1 MLSSFLALKMS
12 SRAFFVFSASS
23 NLKTCFVHNH
33 QSPEQV
39 MTKKEEEVSIG
50 NNCKI
55 SLLKDLFHFMEGFFL
70 AQGRLGLR
78 SRQSD
83 RFLPQCLRT
92 CCWVAF
98 ENTHVTKTY
107 YNNTQHAR
115 ISVLLCLLIAA
126 DFDIEAFVQQ
136 NALKFCC
143 SEREREREIRK

>member
-1 MLSSFLALKMS
+1 
-12 SRAFFVFSASS
+12 
-23 NLKTCFVHNH
+23 
-33 QSPEQV
+33 
-39 MTKKEEEVSIG
+39 MTKKEEEVSTG
-50 NNCKI
+50 NNCKK

-115 ISVLLCLLIAA
+115 ISVLLCLLVAA